1 MQWKRPLKK
10 PKCVFQI
17 SIEYVYVHMVD
28 LVGFIHVGFYQDFRA
43 TDVVYYSGRT
53 VKKTRPRATIV
64 SHTIMLERSYV
75 HV

>member
-1 MQWKRPLKK
+1 
-10 PKCVFQI
+10 
-17 SIEYVYVHMVD
+17 MVD